1 MMEKFDVI
9 LLLGMRLYDDA
20 TADPTT
26 IGRVD
31 MAAKLWK
38 QGIAPVIVASGAQGY
53 NEKHDRMQ
61 ADVMAELLIE
71 RGVPNE
77 AIIRED
83 KSRTTVLNVECTQK
97 LLGKKNFTAAV
108 VTTDWHMKR
117 SLLICKK
124 KGVIAK
130 GFPVVI
136 PHDKAWRA
144 RVRMERIFTFEVLI
158 GWTGHH
164 RPKWVNP
171 MRARIMQ
178 RDKVIANEDFT
189 RYNASLQK
197 L

>member
-1 MMEKFDVI
+1 MEQFDII
-9 LLLGMRLYDDA
+9 LLLGMRLYDDG

-38 QGIAPVIVASGAQGY
+38 EGIAPVIVASGGQGY
-53 NEKHDRMQ
+53 NEKHDKKQ

-83 KSRTTVLNVECTQK
+83 KSRTTVFNVEYTQE

-117 SLLICKK
+117 SLLICKQR
-124 KGVIAK
+124 GVIAK
-130 GFPVVI
+130 GFPVEM
-136 PHDKAWRA
+136 PHARSWRA
-144 RVRMERIFTFEVLI
+144 RKRLEKVYTFETHI
-158 GWTGHH
+158 GWVNKK
-164 RPKWVNP
+164 RPAWVNP
-171 MRARIMQ
+171 IRTWITK
-178 RDKVIANEDFT
+178 RDKAIANEDFT
-189 RYNASLQK
+189 RYNAALQK
-197 L
+197 

>member
-1 MMEKFDVI
+1 MEKFDII
-9 LLLGMRLYDDA
+9 LLLGMRLYDDG

-31 MAAKLWK
+31 KAAMLWK

-61 ADVMAELLIE
+61 SDVMAELLIE

-83 KSRTTVLNVECTQK
+83 KSRTTVLNVEYTQK
-97 LLGKKNFTAAV
+97 LLGKKNFSAAV

-124 KGVIAK
+124 AGVIAK
-130 GFPVVI
+130 GFPVVMS
-136 PHDKAWRA
+136 HDKAWHA
-144 RVRMERIFTFEVLI
+144 RVRMERIFTFEVLV

-164 RPKWVNP
+164 RPKWINP
-171 MRARIMQ
+171 YRTKLIK
-178 RDKVIANEDFT
+178 RDKAIANEDFT
-189 RYNASLQK
+189 RYNALLQTG
-197 L
+197 

>member
-1 MMEKFDVI
+1 MEQFDVI
-9 LLLGMRLYDDA
+9 LLLGMRLYDDG

-31 MAAKLWK
+31 KAAELWK
-38 QGIAPVIVASGAQGY
+38 QGIAPVIVASGGQGY

-83 KSRTTVLNVECTQK
+83 KSRTTVFNVEYTQD

-117 SLLICKK
+117 SLLICKQR
-124 KGVIAK
+124 GVIAK
-130 GFPVVI
+130 GFPVEV
-136 PHDKAWRA
+136 PHDRAWRA
-144 RVRMERIFTFEVLI
+144 RKRLEMVFTFETRI
-158 GWTGHH
+158 GWVNKK
-164 RPKWVNP
+164 RPAFVNP
-171 MRARIMQ
+171 FRTWITK
-178 RDKVIANEDFT
+178 RDKAIANEDFT
-189 RYNASLQK
+189 RYNATLQK
-197 L
+197 

>member
-1 MMEKFDVI
+1 MKQFDVI

-31 MAAKLWK
+31 KAAELWK
-38 QGIAPVIVASGAQGY
+38 EGIAPIIVASGGQGY

-83 KSRTTVLNVECTQK
+83 KSRTTVFNVEYTQK
-97 LLGKKNFTAAV
+97 LLGKKDFTAAV

-124 KGVIAK
+124 RGVIAK
-130 GFPVVI
+130 GFPVEAI
-136 PHDKAWRA
+136 HDKAWHA
-144 RVRMERIFTFEVLI
+144 RVRMERIFTFEAFI

-164 RPKWVNP
+164 RPKWINP
-171 MRARIMQ
+171 IRAWFIK
-178 RDKVIANEDFT
+178 RDKMIANEDFT